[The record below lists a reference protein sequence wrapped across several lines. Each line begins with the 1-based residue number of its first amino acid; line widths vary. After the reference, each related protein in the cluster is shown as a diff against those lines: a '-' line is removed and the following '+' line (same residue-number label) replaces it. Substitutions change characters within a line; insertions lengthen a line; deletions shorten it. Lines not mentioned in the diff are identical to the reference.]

1 MPRAPRTPAEF
12 AQLPTEATHPRA
24 AKLDTMAPEAIA
36 ALMLGEEAKAVRAAQ
51 ARADVIGRAA
61 RLVADRLAGGGR
73 LIYVGAGTS
82 GRLGTLDAVECV
94 PTFGVPPSRLVPI
107 IAGGPAAL
115 TRSVEGAEDNVRDG
129 EQRMRRVAVGPADVV
144 CCVAASGTTPFVRA
158 ALEYARFRRAATI
171 LVTCRAAPN
180 DDDAPRRRGDRAG
193 HRPEVI
199 AGSTRLKAG
208 TATKMA
214 LNAMSTAAFVLL
226 GKTYG
231 GLMVDVRPTNAK
243 LWARADPHRAT
254 LSGLDDATARRL
266 IEKAGGRAKV
276 ALVMHHAGVNA
287 TRAKELLVK
296 HKGSL
301 RAIVGDVAPGESAT
315 PPPPATGRAPATERD
330 DRRSAAPPA
339 RRARA
344 PPRASSWACC
354 PGPAPTAP
362 TRRCAR
368 SRGFGENTGLVA
380 RAFVTT
386 PFPRPLRE
394 RIYRLAQAD
403 ASELCDL
410 DVLLGETFADAAFAV
425 RRGRASRIDEVR
437 PHRLARP
444 DRRASSAVGRAA
456 WARRCRSARPP

>member
-1 MPRAPRTPAEF
+1 MPRASRSPAEL
-12 AQLPTEATHPRA
+12 AQLPTEAAHPRA

-51 ARADVIGRAA
+51 SRADVIGRAA
-61 RLVADRLAGGGR
+61 RLVADRLAAGGR

-129 EQRMRRVAVGPADVV
+129 EQRLRRVAAGPTDVV

-158 ALEYARFRRAATI
+158 ALDYARFRRAATI
-171 LVTCRAAPN
+171 FVRCGRPS
-180 DDDAPRRRGDRAG
+180 DDDDGAANVVIALETG
-193 HRPEVI
+193 PEVI

-208 TATKMA
+208 TATKVT

-243 LWARADPHRAT
+243 LWARAIRIVRT
-254 LSGLDDATARRL
+254 LSGVDDTTARRL

-301 RAIVGDVAPGESAT
+301 RAIVGDVGPGAGDVAAADLGDAPR
-315 PPPPATGRAPATERD
+315 TGNG
-330 DRRSAAPPA
+330 A
-339 RRARA
+339 R
-344 PPRASSWACC
+344 
-354 PGPAPTAP
+354 
-362 TRRCAR
+362 
-368 SRGFGENTGLVA
+368 
-380 RAFVTT
+380 
-386 PFPRPLRE
+386 
-394 RIYRLAQAD
+394 
-403 ASELCDL
+403 
-410 DVLLGETFADAAFAV
+410 
-425 RRGRASRIDEVR
+425 
-437 PHRLARP
+437 
-444 DRRASSAVGRAA
+444 
-456 WARRCRSARPP
+456 